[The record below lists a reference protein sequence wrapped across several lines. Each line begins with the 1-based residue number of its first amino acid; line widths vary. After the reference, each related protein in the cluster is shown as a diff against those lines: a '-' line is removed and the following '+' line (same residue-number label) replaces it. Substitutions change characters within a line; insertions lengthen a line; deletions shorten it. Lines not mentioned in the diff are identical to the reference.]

1 VDDKLGDLT
10 SAANFA
16 WVAQGHSGAI
26 VLGQGQSFTFS
37 YTTTPPLNAGTVV
50 NTVTVGGSDDEG
62 DPASTTDSHTLTV
75 TDVAPSIAVAKTGP
89 TTIAEGDTATF
100 NFTIT
105 NTSVASTDPVTVTS
119 VVDDVLGDLTAA
131 ANAAWL
137 AQGHGGPIVLA
148 PGQTFSFNVTT
159 LAALNAGTVVNTV
172 TVRGHD
178 DEGTPAGAT
187 DTATVALTDV
197 APTIPVAKTAPATVA
212 EGNTVPYG
220 FAITTTSPAS
230 TDPVAVP
237 SVVDDKLGDLTAA
250 ASAAWL
256 AQGHGGPIVLPPG
269 ADFSFDFTT
278 ATA

>member
-119 VVDDVLGDLTAA
+119 VVDDKLGDLTAA

-137 AQGHGGPIVLA
+137 AQGHTGPIVLA
-148 PGQTFSFNVTT
+148 PGQSFTFSAASGV
-159 LAALNAGTVVNTV
+159 LAPGTVDNTV
-172 TVRGHD
+172 SVAGQD
-178 DEGTPAGAT
+178 DEGDPASAT
-187 DTATVALTDV
+187 DSHSLTVSDQAPVITVA
-197 APTIPVAKTAPATVA
+197 KS
-212 EGNTVPYG
+212 G
-220 FAITTTSPAS
+220 
-230 TDPVAVP
+230 
-237 SVVDDKLGDLTAA
+237 
-250 ASAAWL
+250 
-256 AQGHGGPIVLPPG
+256 
-269 ADFSFDFTT
+269 
-278 ATA
+278 